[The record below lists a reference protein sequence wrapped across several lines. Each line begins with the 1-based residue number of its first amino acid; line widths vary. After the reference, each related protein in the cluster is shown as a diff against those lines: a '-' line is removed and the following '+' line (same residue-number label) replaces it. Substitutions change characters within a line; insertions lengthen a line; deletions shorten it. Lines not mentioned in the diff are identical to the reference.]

1 MDPKTVI
8 RAGYGINYAQFNREG
23 GENLLVY
30 NLPNIVNT
38 NVNQIPN
45 NANPGIIG
53 TAQTQTLCTAAQLGV
68 AYNPANPTPCF
79 RTTPQGYPTSFT
91 SPSIVTAA
99 SNANT
104 QARYIPSNLPTGY
117 VQSWH
122 LTTQRQFGPATTL
135 EVSYIGEH
143 GVKIQVLADYNQA
156 NANPVTATCNATITS
171 GCVNLLNQ
179 NAGRPLKTFTTIEE
193 SLPAGFL
200 SYNALQAKVE
210 HRMGHGLYL
219 LDSFTY
225 SRAIDNASGHL
236 DTPNGDNSRINL
248 ANPLGERG
256 PSAYNQPVNNI
267 LSIVYDLPYGKG
279 RTFGSSAPLLMQEIL
294 GGWQVTVIN
303 SSSSG
308 QAVNVTYSPTSFQS
322 VSTILNQRPNQIS
335 SAAVLPRSQRVRI
348 NGNQGITTLN
358 LAAFSLPDQNHP
370 YGTAGRNSIRFDPY
384 YNTDIGLHKNFPL
397 YPEGVSFDFRAEAFN
412 IFNQTDFGFPSSGY
426 SPTSTSFGVVTAST
440 TGPARILQFAGKIIF

>member
-1 MDPKTVI
+1 VGYEYQSIFTEIDDFNPVYGQDTYNGSFSYSGASASTLSASGTGTKEAAALADFLFGSRSAYQLNNFVVVHLNQRMNYMYLQDDIRFNSRLTVNAGLRYELVTPQWESNNLLSNFDPSSASLILASDGSLFNRALVHTPKLDFAPRFGLAYSMDPKTVI
-8 RAGYGINYAQFNREG
+8 RAGYGINYTQFNREG

-45 NANPGIIG
+45 NANPGIVG
-53 TAQTQTLCTAAQLGV
+53 TAQTQTVCTAAQLGV

-104 QARYIPSNLPTGY
+104 QARYIPNTLPTGY

-122 LTTQRQFGPATTL
+122 LTAQRQFGPATTL

-143 GVKIQVLADYNQA
+143 GVKIQVLTDYNQA

-200 SYNALQAKVE
+200 SYNALQTKLE
-210 HRMGHGLYL
+210 HRIGHGLYL

-225 SRAIDNASGHL
+225 SRAIDNASGLL
-236 DTPNGDNSRINL
+236 DTPNGDNSHQ
-248 ANPLGERG
+248 PGEHTR
-256 PSAYNQPVNNI
+256 
-267 LSIVYDLPYGKG
+267 
-279 RTFGSSAPLLMQEIL
+279 
-294 GGWQVTVIN
+294 
-303 SSSSG
+303 
-308 QAVNVTYSPTSFQS
+308 
-322 VSTILNQRPNQIS
+322 
-335 SAAVLPRSQRVRI
+335 
-348 NGNQGITTLN
+348 
-358 LAAFSLPDQNHP
+358 
-370 YGTAGRNSIRFDPY
+370 
-384 YNTDIGLHKNFPL
+384 
-397 YPEGVSFDFRAEAFN
+397 
-412 IFNQTDFGFPSSGY
+412 
-426 SPTSTSFGVVTAST
+426 
-440 TGPARILQFAGKIIF
+440 